1 MAAETAATPLV
12 PTLLVPTLH
21 TSRLRL
27 TPFDA
32 QADRALL
39 FPIVADP
46 EVMRFLEVE
55 PLRELTDVDAL
66 LADYAQRVATG
77 DKYVWAVRPAAAA
90 QGEAALLG
98 ACTFELDRSRRRAE
112 VGYYLARRWWGQGLG
127 KEAVRAV
134 VDFGFGAQGLNR
146 IEALAY
152 AENSGSLAL
161 LRALGFRQEGYLR
174 EHAWEKGRYWD
185 DVIFALLRREWEQQG
200 VECSAQQV

>member
-1 MAAETAATPLV
+1 MAAETAATP
-12 PTLLVPTLH
+12 LVPTLH

-66 LADYAQRVATG
+66 LADYEQRVATG
-77 DKYVWAVRPAAAA
+77 DKYVWAIRLARAA
-90 QGEAALLG
+90 QGEDALLG
-98 ACTFELDRSRRRAE
+98 ACTFELDRNRRRAE
-112 VGYYLARRWWGQGLG
+112 VGYYLARRCWGQGFG
-127 KEAVRAV
+127 KEAVRAII
-134 VDFGFGAQGLNR
+134 DFGFGTQALNR

-161 LRALGFRQEGYLR
+161 LRALGFQQEGYLR

-200 VECSAQQV
+200 GVECSAQQV